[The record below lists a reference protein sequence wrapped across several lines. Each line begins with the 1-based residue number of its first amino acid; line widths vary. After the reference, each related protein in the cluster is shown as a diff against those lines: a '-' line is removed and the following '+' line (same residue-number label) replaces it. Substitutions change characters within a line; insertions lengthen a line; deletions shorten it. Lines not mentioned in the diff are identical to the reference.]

1 MRIIAAT
8 HKDLETKVVEGEFR
22 QDLFYRLNVI
32 PVNIP
37 SLRERKED
45 IVILVQYLLNKCNKK
60 LGKNIKDISPCA
72 LDILKNYEWPGNVR
86 ELENT
91 IEYAVNMCRSSEI
104 QVLDLPNRLK
114 NVCKSLKDTKFEGI
128 IAIKDL
134 EKREIEKAL
143 RNFGNSKQAI
153 TKAAESL
160 GIGRATL
167 YRKIK
172 EYDIKQ

>member
-1 MRIIAAT
+1 
-8 HKDLETKVVEGEFR
+8 
-22 QDLFYRLNVI
+22 
-32 PVNIP
+32 
-37 SLRERKED
+37 
-45 IVILVQYLLNKCNKK
+45 
-60 LGKNIKDISPCA
+60 
-72 LDILKNYEWPGNVR
+72 
-86 ELENT
+86 
-91 IEYAVNMCRSSEI
+91 MCRSNEI

-172 EYDIKQ
+172 EYDINHM